1 MPIVIKSQ
9 DEPKWLSMNAAD
21 FKPRRKRPLERE
33 HHEQVALFKWAKM
46 REKRIPELALMYAI
60 PNGGKRSKAV
70 AGKLKAEGVKAG
82 VPDICM
88 PVARGKHHGL
98 YIELKAP
105 GGKPSDTQS
114 KWIKDLSDQGY
125 YACVCVGWENAKT
138 VIEAYL
144 NNGMIAQRFILGMSR
159 ENS

>member
-9 DEPKWLSMNAAD
+9 DEPNWRRLTAAD
-21 FKPRRKRPLERE
+21 LKPKRKPSSDRE
-33 HHEQVALFKWAKM
+33 HQEQVALFKWARM
-46 REKRIPELALMYAI
+46 REKRVPELALLFAI
-60 PNGGKRSKAV
+60 PNGGKRNKAT

-88 PVARGKHHGL
+88 PVARGRFHGL

-105 GGKPSDTQS
+105 GGKPSDSQG
-114 KWIKDLSDQGY
+114 KWIKDLTAQGY
-125 YACVCVGWENAKT
+125 YACVCVGWESAKM

-144 NNGMIAQRFILGMSR
+144 DNGMIAQRHILGVQ
-159 ENS
+159 